1 MEVISI
7 SDVHRDRFMDIVKYY
22 NDVVMS
28 NTIIVGESDILKF
41 QKKNF
46 KIEQSRSRFLKI
58 DKPSRIQSKSDF
70 YIYILKKNEHLQSDL
85 NTYNKQLTFFYNK
98 SKFIYDLISIMIIV
112 LSSSLTLVQGITMC
126 FYETEVY
133 STITILVMSTSIAIM
148 TSVLKFKN
156 IKGTLE
162 DIVKTKEKVH
172 GCQAKIYT
180 FDKDIKSYIFLSN
193 DSIKGTRDVAVQT
206 VDGRNDTCV

>member
-1 MEVISI
+1 
-7 SDVHRDRFMDIVKYY
+7 
-22 NDVVMS
+22 
-28 NTIIVGESDILKF
+28 
-41 QKKNF
+41 
-46 KIEQSRSRFLKI
+46 
-58 DKPSRIQSKSDF
+58 
-70 YIYILKKNEHLQSDL
+70 
-85 NTYNKQLTFFYNK
+85 
-98 SKFIYDLISIMIIV
+98 
-112 LSSSLTLVQGITMC
+112 MC

-193 DSIKGTRDVAVQT
+193 DSIKGSRDVAVQT
-206 VDGRNDTCV
+206 VDCSNDTCV